1 LRLAGLFLAGAVLL
15 AACQTDHHLLSPVD
29 QPGSEEARL
38 ASVRHQLQAGEL
50 WKAWVLLVNNPS
62 DSKPQTE
69 LLRTVESQLLA
80 FWETLRS
87 DPAKV
92 TKANEWQRS
101 LADAEL
107 VPKVEANVESL
118 PAPPAAR
125 GPNEWLKG
133 TVTVIVNRGLKL
145 ERGTASPD
153 IVIGSGFF
161 VDQSGLIMTN
171 EHVIDSALQPGNAT
185 TKISIRMP
193 GSKGE
198 RVPAKVLG
206 WDKNHDL
213 ALLKVELHPEYVFQF
228 SNKGLLQPGQRLQAL
243 GSPGGLG
250 STLTEGIVSA
260 LKRPL
265 LPMGD
270 VFQVDVA
277 VNPGNSGGPLVDA
290 TGQVVGVVFAG
301 IQEFQGVN
309 FAIPATIAT
318 KLLPRLKAGGKAIIP
333 WLGLGL
339 QEDFKGLEVV
349 YVLPQGPSDW
359 AGIRKGDRLVSL
371 AGQSVSEIAQAQGKL
386 LDFGIDSPIKLDLE
400 RGGNA
405 LRLWVSLATRPE
417 EPLKVA
423 VDSDLAANVLL
434 VAFGIDVEDVG
445 TPVDRSFRV
454 VRVLAGT
461 DGEELQLSANDP
473 LTILD
478 WTTDLDHHALVC
490 RVMVKRRIGGYFE
503 TQVQLAA
510 PLAFRQ
516 FL

>member
-1 LRLAGLFLAGAVLL
+1 MRLGGLFLAGVVLL
-15 AACQTDHHLLSPVD
+15 AACQTDHRLLTPVV
-29 QPGSEEARL
+29 QPSSEEARL
-38 ASVRHQLQAGEL
+38 ASARQQIQAGEL

-62 DSKPQTE
+62 ESEPQTV
-69 LLRTVESQLLA
+69 LLRNVESQLLA
-80 FWETLRS
+80 VWNTLGA
-87 DPAKV
+87 DPAKLR
-92 TKANEWQRS
+92 KANEWQRS
-101 LADAEL
+101 LADAQL
-107 VPKVEANVESL
+107 L
-118 PAPPAAR
+118 PAPDPIVEPVPAEVGSG
-125 GPNEWLKG
+125 GPADWLKG

-153 IVIGSGFF
+153 ILIGSGFF
-161 VDQSGLIMTN
+161 VDPSGLVLTN
-171 EHVIDSALQPGNAT
+171 EHVIDAALEPGTPT
-185 TKISIRMP
+185 TRVSIRMP

-198 RVPAKVLG
+198 RIPAKVLG

-213 ALLKVELHPEYVFQF
+213 ALLKVEFHPDYVFQF
-228 SNKGLLQPGQRLQAL
+228 SNKGIPQPGQRLQAL
-243 GSPGGLG
+243 GSPGGLE

-277 VNPGNSGGPLVDA
+277 VNPGNSGGPLVDSS
-290 TGQVVGVVFAG
+290 GKVVGIVFAG

-309 FAIPATIAT
+309 FAIPSTVAT
-318 KLLPRLKAGGKAIIP
+318 KLLPRLKTGGKAVIP

-359 AGIRKGDRLVSL
+359 AGIRKGDRLVAL
-371 AGQSVSEIAQAQGKL
+371 AGQSVSEIAQAQAAI
-386 LDFGIDSPIKLDLE
+386 LDFGIDSTVKLGLE
-400 RGGNA
+400 RGGKVMQA
-405 LRLWVSLATRPE
+405 WVSLAARPE

-423 VDSDLAANVLL
+423 VDSDLVANLL
-434 VAFGIDVEDVG
+434 PLAFGIDVDDVG

-454 VRVLAGT
+454 ARVLAGT

-473 LTILD
+473 LTVLD
-478 WTTDLDHHALVC
+478 WKTDTDHHVLVC
-490 RVMVKRRIGGYFE
+490 RVMIKRRIGGYFE
-503 TQVQLAA
+503 MQVQLAA
-510 PLAFRQ
+510 PLALRQ